1 MMYLKQFPDI
11 CREMGFDVEEKEKI
25 VTLCVTDINCSINI
39 NKKLFLE
46 DLELTL
52 DSYSEVCVAIAVF
65 EAKAK
70 AGKYDNLDATEL
82 QKLKCVFDK
91 AWETGRL
98 KDDTGMFQTEVD
110 ACHQHA
116 ECLKAVL
123 EKLLE
128 KLKKEVDT
136 GLTGADITHENE
148 ERYRFSFDFDENCP
162 ADNSEPRVH
171 ATYDFWKGDDEES
184 VEWAVFEVTTDKPF
198 FLLSYEEYESIELTG
213 FYDSFDEAFEEMKEL
228 IAESVNDVFDE
239 DATADD
245 VEDMEDY
252 NVFVHSNKDSKDSGA
267 PLAFASFCD
276 DYPNREWTIFHI

>member
-1 MMYLKQFPDI
+1 MFSSKEIVETVRKRYPVGCCVRLVKMD
-11 CREMGFDVEEKEKI
+11 DVQTPPI
-25 VTLCVTDINCSINI
+25 GTLGTV
-39 NKKLFLE
+39 
-46 DLELTL
+46 
-52 DSYSEVCVAIAVF
+52 
-65 EAKAK
+65 
-70 AGKYDNLDATEL
+70 YD
-82 QKLKCVFDK
+82 
-91 AWETGRL
+91 
-98 KDDTGMFQTEVD
+98 VD
-110 ACHQHA
+110 
-116 ECLKAVL
+116 
-123 EKLLE
+123 
-128 KLKKEVDT
+128 DT

-198 FLLSYEEYESIELTG
+198 FLLSYEEYESIVLTG